1 MGKSVNASFTI
12 TRDGIATVKNLP
24 GLSYGKLVALEVA
37 FTGALTSLCT
47 WGVNAMADAMT
58 GTVSPASGLPKNSD
72 ITLQLQSDHGPGSS
86 SFQVSYTGL
95 SAKDADEIAAVAK
108 AAYDSV
114 M

>member
-24 GLSYGKLVALEVA
+24 SLPYGKLVALEVA
-37 FTGALTSLCT
+37 FVGALASLCT

-58 GTVSPASGLPKNSD
+58 GAVAPVSGLPKNSD
-72 ITLQLQSDHGPGSS
+72 VELALQSDHGPGGSAFS
-86 SFQVSYTGL
+86 VSYSGL
-95 SAKDADEIAAVAK
+95 SAKDADEIIAVAK